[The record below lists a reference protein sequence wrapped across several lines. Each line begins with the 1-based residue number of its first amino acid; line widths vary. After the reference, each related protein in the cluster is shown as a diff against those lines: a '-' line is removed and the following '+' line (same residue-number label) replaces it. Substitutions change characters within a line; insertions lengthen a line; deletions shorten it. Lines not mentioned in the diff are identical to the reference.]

1 MTVKKNGGASRGH
14 FSTPSS
20 FSSSGETAEELWHT
34 GAFRVERI
42 VSSGF
47 VSPPSFWY
55 DQEEDEW
62 VAVLSGEGTLEF
74 EDGSLEKLKEGD
86 WIFLPA
92 GLRHRVAF
100 TTKEPPCIWFAVF
113 GRKTE

>member
-1 MTVKKNGGASRGH
+1 MTVKKNGAVSRGR
-14 FSTPSS
+14 FSPPTF
-20 FSSSGETAEELWHT
+20 FSSSGETAEELWRT

-55 DQEEDEW
+55 DQDEDEW

-74 EDGSLEKLKEGD
+74 GDGSLETLKEGD
-86 WIFLPA
+86 WVFLPA
-92 GLRHRVAF
+92 RLRHRVAF
-100 TTKEPPCIWFAVF
+100 TTTEPPCVWLAVF

>member
-1 MTVKKNGGASRGH
+1 MTFIKKEGVSRGH
-14 FSTPSS
+14 FSAA
-20 FSSSGETAEELWHT
+20 SSSTSADEYAEELWRT

-55 DQEEDEW
+55 DQDEDEW

-74 EDGSLEKLKEGD
+74 GDGSLETLKEGD
-86 WIFLPA
+86 WVFLPA
-92 GLRHRVAF
+92 RLRHRVAF
-100 TTKEPPCIWFAVF
+100 TTTEPPCVWLAVF

>member
-1 MTVKKNGGASRGH
+1 MTFEKMTGKMKGR
-14 FSTPSS
+14 
-20 FSSSGETAEELWHT
+20 FSSPPSVPFTGETAEELCRT

-55 DQEEDEW
+55 DQDEDEW

-74 EDGSLEKLKEGD
+74 EDGSQETLKAGD

-92 GLRHRVAF
+92 RIRHRVAF
-100 TTKEPPCIWFAVF
+100 TTKEPPCVWLAVF
-113 GRKTE
+113 GNTTE